1 MTFFQIV
8 LRIALRGRKMFP
20 LIVHQSSD
28 YLQMINSSGFQPC
41 ISVVWAYP
49 RTVGEWGDVARQ
61 KGWAP
66 ALQTHTQQGRQRTEG
81 SLQLCVLRSSIV
93 SVWLCGDICA
103 GFQCRKR
110 RLIVILFTIHYDKIA
125 EDCWRQEPLTS
136 HFSFICRSTF
146 INDSPL

>member
-1 MTFFQIV
+1 MTFCQIV
-8 LRIALRGRKMFP
+8 LRIALRGRKTFP

-28 YLQMINSSGFQPC
+28 CLQMINSSGFQPC
-41 ISVVWAYP
+41 ISVVQTYP
-49 RTVGEWGDVARQ
+49 KPMGSWGDVARQ

-66 ALQTHTQQGRQRTEG
+66 AMQTHTQQDRQRTEG
-81 SLQLCVLRSSIV
+81 CLQLCVLRNGII
-93 SVWLCGDICA
+93 SVWLCRAICS

-110 RLIVILFTIHYDKIA
+110 RLIVILFTIHYEKIA
-125 EDCWRQEPLTS
+125 EDRWRQEPLTS